1 MFAALGETLHMGS
14 EVHDDRQGIRRHA
27 YVDES
32 LIGNGPR
39 PSVYILSAAIIDRT
53 QIDETRQAMAAL
65 KPKRARKLHWRDE
78 DPRSQARLVQAVSQ
92 LDVGH
97 TIVVRAQIA
106 GERQERQ
113 RRLCMERLLPE
124 LFKVGVTE
132 VIFES
137 RGAADDKKD
146 MNLVQ
151 ALRSKKVI
159 TASLRAS
166 HLPGPSEPLLWIADV
181 VCGAVSEEQRGM
193 EANFAEFKP
202 AATMHYL

>member
-1 MFAALGETLHMGS
+1 MGS
-14 EVHDDRQGIRRHA
+14 EFQEDGQGLFRHA

-39 PSVYILSAAIIDRT
+39 PSVYILSAAIIAGA
-53 QIDETRQAMAAL
+53 QIEQTRQAVAAL
-65 KPKRARKLHWRDE
+65 KPKRAKKLHWRDE

-92 LDVGH
+92 LEVEH
-97 TIVVRAQIA
+97 TVVVRVEMA

-113 RRLCMERLLPE
+113 RRLCMERLLTE
-124 LFKVGVTE
+124 LFRLGVTE

-146 MNLVQ
+146 MNLIR
-151 ALRSKKVI
+151 ALRAKKAI

-193 EANFAEFKP
+193 DANFAGIKP